1 MSNSTITIDL
11 SRGIYAPEYM
21 KITIGSRYGNVYC
34 HINDK
39 TVEFSTVAAHKAG
52 FALVVK
58 ASQAIE
64 GEFIEMKVNN
74 RSIHMLPAQA
84 YQVGGALL
92 RKIDDADDFQLLR
105 GKPNGNRKIIHGGNR
120 VTSSD
125 SG

>member
-1 MSNSTITIDL
+1 MKSSITIDL
-11 SRGIYAPEYM
+11 KRGIYCPEHTV
-21 KITIGSRYGNVYC
+21 IRIGSRYGNVYC

-74 RSIHMLPAQA
+74 RSIQMLPGQA
-84 YQVGGALL
+84 IQVGGALL
-92 RKIDDADDFQLLR
+92 RKIDDADDFQLAR
-105 GKPNGNRKIIHGGNR
+105 GKPNGNRQIIHSGNR
-120 VTSSD
+120 V
-125 SG
+125 SGSNCR